1 MVHEQRERIAPQ
13 GHYAAQLE
21 AVALDRLV
29 DVCASE
35 LQNHWGVRWD
45 GSFLARVDK
54 DVLAGDERVLT
65 DEERQHAASREDE
78 ACVDAVNGAFD
89 PGALVLVVRRLFE
102 GPETRLVLRL
112 LLTVDRVHDMLNI
125 KIDIEE
131 VDKVDEVLDKSKSK
145 TY

>member
-1 MVHEQRERIAPQ
+1 MVHEQRERITPQ
-13 GHYAAQLE
+13 GHYASQFE
-21 AVALDRLV
+21 AVALERLV
-29 DVCASE
+29 DVCANE
-35 LQNHWGVRWD
+35 LQNHWGVSWD
-45 GSFLARVDK
+45 GSFLASVDK

-65 DEERQHAASREDE
+65 DEERQHADSREDE
-78 ACVDAVNGAFD
+78 ACVDTVNWAFD
-89 PGALVLVVRRLFE
+89 PGALVLVVRHLFE

-131 VDKVDEVLDKSKSK
+131 VDEVDKVVDKSKSK

>member
-1 MVHEQRERIAPQ
+1 MVHEQHERIAQQ
-13 GHYAAQLE
+13 GHYSAQLE
-21 AVALDRLV
+21 AVALERLV

-35 LQNHWGVRWD
+35 LQNHWGVSWD

-54 DVLAGDERVLT
+54 DVLASDERVLT
-65 DEERQHAASREDE
+65 DEEHQHAASREDE

-89 PGALVLVVRRLFE
+89 PGALVLVVRLLFE

-125 KIDIEE
+125 KIDIQE
-131 VDKVDEVLDKSKSK
+131 VDDVDEVVDKSKSK